1 MNRKRFTLL
10 NTIIVIAF
18 FLITAGC
25 ASGVGSP
32 PAVTTPPTVTYNSP
46 ASGSTGVPI
55 NTSVAIIFSEA
66 MISSTVNT
74 TTINLSDQNSGVAVQ
89 GTVSYADTT
98 ATAIFTPASNLDQ
111 GTLYTL
117 TINGVTNTSG
127 IAMGNPFSSFFTTG
141 SIESFSTI
149 TATAGPNGT
158 ISPSGA
164 VLVAPNASQT
174 FTITPSGGYS
184 VAAVLVD
191 GVPQGSVPTTYT
203 FSLVII
209 DHTISVSFAPI
220 ITGSGGQGGP

>member
-18 FLITAGC
+18 FLMTASCGQK
-25 ASGVGSP
+25 GP
-32 PAVTTPPTVTYNSP
+32 LPAANTTPPTVTYNSP

-74 TTINLSDQNSGVAVQ
+74 TTINLSDQNSGAVH
-89 GTVSYADTT
+89 GTVSYTGAT
-98 ATAIFTPASNLDQ
+98 ATALFTPASNLDQ
-111 GTLYTL
+111 GALYTL

-127 IAMGNPFSSFFTTG
+127 IAMANPFSSFFTTG
-141 SIESFSTI
+141 SIASFSTI
-149 TATAGPNGT
+149 TATAGTNGT

-174 FTITPSGGYS
+174 FTITPSAGYS
-184 VAAVLVD
+184 IAAVLVD
-191 GVPQGSVPTTYT
+191 GVPQGPVPTTYT
-203 FSLVII
+203 FILVNI
-209 DHTISVSFAPI
+209 DHTISASFTQI